1 MMALVAGMNCAM
13 SGYKGQTMSK
23 FIIEYLEDDADT
35 GLEWI
40 VWNTET
46 NLSPTGW
53 LETKEDAEEFIRN
66 HREEIKA

>member
-1 MMALVAGMNCAM
+1 
-13 SGYKGQTMSK
+13 MSK
-23 FIIEYLEDDADT
+23 LIIEYLEDDCDS

-53 LETKEDAEEFIRN
+53 LESKEDAENFIKNFGGKNEQR
-66 HREEIKA
+66 